1 MFQSSPSLRTATLLY
16 DGVDILTVVSILA
29 VLTDGDQY
37 QTKTQYRDLK
47 FQSSPSL
54 RTATANFY
62 NKSPLSLYEFTHK
75 SSFFLL
81 PSLFSILPTIK
92 KVFFP
97 VRTPRS
103 FYESSPFAP
112 AHSASR
118 LLYKESCPEQLFPF
132 IYYSWIHTKMECLSI
147 YQRAFYIKSSCRKK
161 TVLSRPR
168 TETILFPWLLSAAPR
183 LSFPTCSHSCG
194 RCPGYPPP
202 AAG

>member
-1 MFQSSPSLRTATLLY
+1 MPASSLCQHFSFQSTPSL
-16 DGVDILTVVSILA
+16 G
-29 VLTDGDQY
+29 
-37 QTKTQYRDLK
+37 
-47 FQSSPSL
+47 
-54 RTATANFY
+54 TATANFY
-62 NKSPLSLYEFTHK
+62 NKSPLALYGFTHK
-75 SSFFLL
+75 SSFFLF

-97 VRTPRS
+97 VRTSQP
-103 FYESSPFAP
+103 FYESSSFAP